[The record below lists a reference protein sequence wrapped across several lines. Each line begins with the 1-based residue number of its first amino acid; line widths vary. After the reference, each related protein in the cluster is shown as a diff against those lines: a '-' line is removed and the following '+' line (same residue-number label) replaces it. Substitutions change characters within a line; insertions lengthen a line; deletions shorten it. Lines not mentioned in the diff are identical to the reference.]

1 MGLGVC
7 GFAGSTAAS
16 ANAVPSAPFPPYW
29 YRLNVTS
36 SPCDVG
42 TLVLANTPPSWLWV
56 ALVNLSLPEPWESVD
71 VGQLASG
78 VAVEFPAAERQ
89 AVLVPVGAAG
99 SDTHPAGPAPVRPWN
114 GWLN

>member
-56 ALVNLSLPEPWESVD
+56 ALANLSLPAPWESVD
-71 VGQLASG
+71 VGQRASG
-78 VAVEFPAAERQ
+78 LAVEFPAAERR
-89 AVLVPVGAAG
+89 AAWLPVGAAG
-99 SDTHPAGPAPVRPWN
+99 SGPGPRGPSSVTSCE
-114 GWLN
+114 G